1 MSGRRGRE
9 APRGAASSSGRR
21 SPYSLGSIEFSM
33 EEGFD
38 YRDFPILLVDDEVE
52 NLQAFELNFRDT
64 FTIDT
69 ALSGE
74 EALGKLREGEFAVLV
89 SDQRMLGMTGVQLLE
104 KTVER
109 HPYLIRIILTGY
121 TDQESLIGAVNQ
133 GRIYAYITKPWKP
146 EEIEIT
152 LRRGIERFALDAHNR
167 RLIADLKKERAALK
181 RKQEEL
187 EQTVEEQTQ
196 KLRHAN
202 ERLHKLAISDGLTGL
217 YNHRYFQERWRRE
230 VQRARRYS
238 ETLSLM
244 IIDVD
249 NFKNFNDTMGHPQGD
264 VLLKEV
270 STLLTRSVREVDLV
284 ARYGGEEF
292 VIVLPKTPR
301 ADAIVLAQR
310 VRSLVGQHPFRHRDV
325 QPGGRLTVSIGVS
338 AFPEDGADA
347 SEVIIAADKA
357 LYRAKNA
364 GRDEV
369 MAAAGMSEGANGK
382 VEGDEDLDFI
392 VEEDGQARVAAL
404 SATDLPVASGID
416 TLRLRVMQE
425 EREAEISSR
434 SVASLSQPGLPV
446 PLKGKGLSPTR
457 DDDPSMEFEIEVL
470 D

>member
-1 MSGRRGRE
+1 MPERDEPEIGRIELNGTKTPPNVRD
-9 APRGAASSSGRR
+9 
-21 SPYSLGSIEFSM
+21 SLEFSVSQGLRYY
-33 EEGFD
+33 E
-38 YRDFPILLVDDEVE
+38 YPVLVVDDEPE
-52 NLQAFELNFRDT
+52 NLQAFLLNFRDA
-64 FTIDT
+64 FTVHT
-69 ALSGE
+69 AESGE
-74 EALGKLREGEFAVLV
+74 EALRMLGERQYAVLL
-89 SDQRMLGMTGVQLLE
+89 SDQRMPGMSGVELLE
-104 KTVER
+104 RSVAD
-109 HPYLIRIILTGY
+109 HPDLVRVIVTGY
-121 TDQESLIGAVNQ
+121 TDNESLIQAINQ
-133 GRIYAYITKPWKP
+133 GRIYHYVTKPWNHQ
-146 EEIEIT
+146 ELGVT
-152 LRRGIERFALDAHNR
+152 LRRAIERYAMAAHNR
-167 RLIADLKKERAALK
+167 KLISDLQRSKQDIERKLK
-181 RKQEEL
+181 QANREL
-187 EQTVEEQTQ
+187 Q
-196 KLRHAN
+196 RAN
-202 ERLHKLAISDGLTGL
+202 ERWKKLAVSDGLTGL